1 MWNTTPL
8 TYKGFE
14 IYVLWFPRSTE
25 PRKSTGNRD
34 TGCVAAVR
42 ICRQGVTPD
51 RSNSHVF
58 ALTGKHFEQT
68 GEARRTAGKYGE
80 SIIDGDVK
88 GQSVEDL

>member
-1 MWNTTPL
+1 
-8 TYKGFE
+8 
-14 IYVLWFPRSTE
+14 
-25 PRKSTGNRD
+25 
-34 TGCVAAVR
+34 
-42 ICRQGVTPD
+42 VTPD